1 VDTDRPKNPGVR
13 VTAPAVVV
21 SNLWSENAA
30 NNDRLEYFMGLHDF
44 FEYDDRKAWINQKNH
59 RVSFEEAMTVF
70 TDTLSITITDI
81 LHSDEEERRI
91 IIGQSIK
98 RRLLVVVHVECGEK
112 IRIISARRA
121 TAHERKQ
128 YE

>member
-1 VDTDRPKNPGVR
+1 
-13 VTAPAVVV
+13 
-21 SNLWSENAA
+21 
-30 NNDRLEYFMGLHDF
+30 MMLHDS

-70 TDTLSITITDI
+70 TDILSITIPDI

-98 RRLLVVVHVECGEK
+98 RRLLVVVHIERGEK
-112 IRIISARRA
+112 IRIISARKA

>member
-1 VDTDRPKNPGVR
+1 
-13 VTAPAVVV
+13 
-21 SNLWSENAA
+21 
-30 NNDRLEYFMGLHDF
+30 MMLHDF

-70 TDTLSITITDI
+70 TDTLSIAIPDI

-98 RRLLVVVHVECGEK
+98 RRLLVVVHIERGEK